1 MEVITMESA
10 VWQQMLERMERIEK
24 YVRDA
29 SEPVTVNDDE
39 LWVDNNQA
47 CRLLCVEKRTMQYYR
62 SEGKIHYSRFGK
74 QLRYRL
80 SDIEEFAH
88 ITIRPLSKKMLEVIR
103 KECMERNKELIENME
118 D

>member
-10 VWQQMLERMERIEK
+10 VWQQMLERMKRIEK
-24 YVRDA
+24 FVKDA
-29 SEPVTVNDDE
+29 SEPITVTDDE
-39 LWVDNNQA
+39 LWVDNDQA

-62 SEGKIHYSRFGK
+62 SERKIRYSRFGK

-88 ITIRPLSKKMLEVIR
+88 ITIRPLSKKMLEIIR
-103 KECMERNKELIENME
+103 KECMERNKVIIRNME
-118 D
+118 G

>member
-1 MEVITMESA
+1 MESA

-29 SEPVTVNDDE
+29 CEPVTVNDDE
-39 LWVDNNQA
+39 LWLDNDQA

-62 SEGKIHYSRFGK
+62 SEGKIPYSRFGK

-88 ITIRPLSKKMLEVIR
+88 ITIRPLSKKMLKVIR
-103 KECMERNKELIENME
+103 KECMERNKELTRKME
-118 D
+118 E

>member
-24 YVRDA
+24 FVRDA
-29 SEPVTVNDDE
+29 CEPVTVNDDE
-39 LWVDNNQA
+39 LWVDNDQA

-62 SEGKIHYSRFGK
+62 SEGKIRYSRFGK

-80 SDIEEFAH
+80 SDIEEFAQ

-103 KECMERNKELIENME
+103 KECMERNKELIRNME

>member
-1 MEVITMESA
+1 MESA

-24 YVRDA
+24 FVRDA

-62 SEGKIHYSRFGK
+62 SEGKIRYSRFGK

-88 ITIRPLSKKMLEVIR
+88 IIIRPLSKKMLEVIR
-103 KECMERNKELIENME
+103 KECMERNKELIEKME

>member
-29 SEPVTVNDDE
+29 SQPVTVNDDE
-39 LWVDNNQA
+39 LWADNDLA

-62 SEGKIHYSRFGK
+62 SEGKIRYSRFGK

-88 ITIRPLSKKMLEVIR
+88 ITIRPLRKKMLEVIR
-103 KECMERNKELIENME
+103 KECIERNKELTRKME

>member
-1 MEVITMESA
+1 MESA

-24 YVRDA
+24 YVKDA
-29 SEPVTVNDDE
+29 KEQVTVNDDE
-39 LWVDNNQA
+39 LWVDNDQA

-62 SEGKIHYSRFGK
+62 SEGKIRYSRFGK

-88 ITIRPLSKKMLEVIR
+88 FTIRPLSKKMLEIIR
-103 KECMERNKELIENME
+103 KECIERNKELTRNME
-118 D
+118 E

>member
-1 MEVITMESA
+1 
-10 VWQQMLERMERIEK
+10 MERIEK

-39 LWVDNNQA
+39 LWVYNDQA

-62 SEGKIHYSRFGK
+62 SESKIPYSRFGK

-88 ITIRPLSKKMLEVIR
+88 ITIRPLSKKMLEIIR
-103 KECMERNKELIENME
+103 KECIERNKELTRNME

>member
-1 MEVITMESA
+1 MESA
-10 VWQQMLERMERIEK
+10 VWQQMLERRERIEK
-24 YVRDA
+24 FVRDA

-39 LWVDNNQA
+39 LWADNDQA

-62 SEGKIHYSRFGK
+62 SEGKIRYSRFGK

-103 KECMERNKELIENME
+103 KECMERNKELISNME